1 MVSFTNHKD
10 RVADGL
16 NAIVGDE
23 EEQCRGLAEAS
34 RGKTAGGS

>member
-1 MVSFTNHKD
+1 MVGFTNHMD
-10 RVADGL
+10 RIADGL

-23 EEQCRGLAEAS
+23 EERCHGLAEAS